1 MKRTAILSA
10 LILAAFILPATATGE
25 HNIDNLGMMAGLSNG
40 YVVSITQDPTGYI
53 WVATEDGLNRF
64 DGSRFT
70 AFRKENSGLGANE
83 FNCVAQIPSDPDHLW
98 IATQRNGIYRYT
110 HSTGEITP
118 FDAKGIDDGAITSI
132 TPASDNGIWLTNFH
146 AGVQYYNPAT
156 GEARIYNRTNI
167 PGLPPRFWTAVE
179 GPDGLLYVG
188 HEKGGFSVI
197 DTIRHKAVNYVHTDG
212 VPSIPGNQV
221 YTICIDSFNN
231 VWLGTDLGAALY
243 NPMTERIIP
252 FVHND
257 SDNGSIAA
265 GRVRDIKQLENGE
278 IWFATSQGGVS
289 ILDPQSIMEG
299 MENARFRTIPPT
311 GAPKGTSNAYARTIF
326 QDSFG
331 NVWIGNYR
339 TGIDVINH
347 IDPPIIR
354 VDYMTERDNRLN
366 YKPTWSCDYSREG
379 SLWIGGENEIAR
391 LKNGK
396 IDVIPLPKS
405 ATDGK
410 TFVKAIKADSRG
422 RIWIGTYDRGAM
434 LYNPDSGSFT
444 DVEGLPSDVRTFTED
459 MHGNIW
465 TGADGGVFICE
476 NGAGKAKRVDR
487 INQKLYDHV
496 IQSIIFDKKGNI
508 WIGSFGKGIAVFNRA
523 LECLTHLEEATGFP
537 SNAVNAMR
545 CDSKGKIWIATRTGL
560 LIIPNPAKDMSGFTK
575 VEAAERLGISHVKAL
590 VEDNCQHIW
599 ASTNLGLARIDNGG
613 TDATLYE
620 ISESLPLHT
629 FMENASAADSAGNI
643 YFASGNGLFSITPQM
658 LENPVKNL
666 PVYVTGFTVFKEGG
680 NRKENEINLP
690 VHSDR
695 ITLGHNQNTFK
706 ISFNILDHAMT
717 RTTDFAYKMD
727 GIDKVWIV
735 AGNRTDALF
744 RNLAP
749 GTYRFMVKQRQKG
762 HEWSE
767 PATILTIRI
776 NPPLWLRWWAKAIYA
791 AIGAI
796 VLVTGIIFY
805 KNRIKLKQEL
815 ISLEENSRNKQ
826 KLNEERLRFY
836 TNITHE
842 LRTPLTLILG
852 PLEDLV
858 SDPSMPPQHSLKLQ
872 MIRDSSISLL
882 NMINGIL
889 EFRKTETQN
898 RHLHVRRGN
907 LPNLIREIGL
917 RFKELNH
924 NRDVE
929 IILDIE
935 DLDKEIFFDPEM
947 ITTIVNNLMS
957 NAVKYT
963 DKGTITLS
971 CRTIEENGAR
981 YTAIAVADTGQGI
994 SEEGLKH
1001 VFERY
1006 YQAESSHQTSG
1017 TGIGLAI
1024 VKNLAELH
1032 HALISVESKPGKGSV
1047 FTLRITTDNIY
1058 PDAIH
1063 DDGTQTPLDNEGAH
1077 DMPEKTSDKIRVLV
1091 VDDNPEIMA
1100 YISQALASEFD
1111 VEVAK
1116 NGIEG
1121 IRKVQDKNPD
1131 IVVSD
1136 IMMPEMDGIALCR
1149 MIKDDIQTS
1158 HIPVILLTAKDSIT
1172 DKEEGYAA
1180 GANSYLTKPFSAKL
1194 LTTRIH
1200 NLLRVRKAMA
1210 EKLMNG
1216 SDGFTPPDLE
1226 NVNNQNVEQQS
1237 SYNEVIKPENALTQ
1251 LDHRFVEKLVEIIND
1266 NLTNKDL
1273 NVAFLSNKLCMSP
1286 STLYRKLNSLM
1297 GVSTIEFIR
1306 RVRFARV
1313 KELITEGKLSITE
1326 IALTT
1331 GFAGH
1336 SVFAKAFKKEFGMSA
1351 TDFANM
1357 MKGSK
1362 HADAGIEPEVSD
1374 KNK

>member
-1 MKRTAILSA
+1 M
-10 LILAAFILPATATGE
+10 
-25 HNIDNLGMMAGLSNG
+25 
-40 YVVSITQDPTGYI
+40 
-53 WVATEDGLNRF
+53 
-64 DGSRFT
+64 
-70 AFRKENSGLGANE
+70 
-83 FNCVAQIPSDPDHLW
+83 
-98 IATQRNGIYRYT
+98 
-110 HSTGEITP
+110 
-118 FDAKGIDDGAITSI
+118 
-132 TPASDNGIWLTNFH
+132 
-146 AGVQYYNPAT
+146 
-156 GEARIYNRTNI
+156 
-167 PGLPPRFWTAVE
+167 
-179 GPDGLLYVG
+179 
-188 HEKGGFSVI
+188 
-197 DTIRHKAVNYVHTDG
+197 
-212 VPSIPGNQV
+212 
-221 YTICIDSFNN
+221 
-231 VWLGTDLGAALY
+231 
-243 NPMTERIIP
+243 
-252 FVHND
+252 
-257 SDNGSIAA
+257 
-265 GRVRDIKQLENGE
+265 
-278 IWFATSQGGVS
+278 
-289 ILDPQSIMEG
+289 
-299 MENARFRTIPPT
+299 
-311 GAPKGTSNAYARTIF
+311 
-326 QDSFG
+326 
-331 NVWIGNYR
+331 
-339 TGIDVINH
+339 
-347 IDPPIIR
+347 
-354 VDYMTERDNRLN
+354 
-366 YKPTWSCDYSREG
+366 
-379 SLWIGGENEIAR
+379 
-391 LKNGK
+391 
-396 IDVIPLPKS
+396 
-405 ATDGK
+405 
-410 TFVKAIKADSRG
+410 
-422 RIWIGTYDRGAM
+422 
-434 LYNPDSGSFT
+434 
-444 DVEGLPSDVRTFTED
+444 
-459 MHGNIW
+459 
-465 TGADGGVFICE
+465 
-476 NGAGKAKRVDR
+476 
-487 INQKLYDHV
+487 
-496 IQSIIFDKKGNI
+496 
-508 WIGSFGKGIAVFNRA
+508 
-523 LECLTHLEEATGFP
+523 
-537 SNAVNAMR
+537 
-545 CDSKGKIWIATRTGL
+545 
-560 LIIPNPAKDMSGFTK
+560 
-575 VEAAERLGISHVKAL
+575 
-590 VEDNCQHIW
+590 
-599 ASTNLGLARIDNGG
+599 
-613 TDATLYE
+613 
-620 ISESLPLHT
+620 
-629 FMENASAADSAGNI
+629 
-643 YFASGNGLFSITPQM
+643 
-658 LENPVKNL
+658 
-666 PVYVTGFTVFKEGG
+666 
-680 NRKENEINLP
+680 
-690 VHSDR
+690 
-695 ITLGHNQNTFK
+695 
-706 ISFNILDHAMT
+706 
-717 RTTDFAYKMD
+717 
-727 GIDKVWIV
+727 
-735 AGNRTDALF
+735 
-744 RNLAP
+744 
-749 GTYRFMVKQRQKG
+749 
-762 HEWSE
+762 
-767 PATILTIRI
+767 
-776 NPPLWLRWWAKAIYA
+776 
-791 AIGAI
+791 
-796 VLVTGIIFY
+796 LVTGIIFY

-1226 NVNNQNVEQQS
+1226 NINNQNVEQQN

-1351 TDFANM
+1351 TDFANI
-1357 MKGSK
+1357 MKGRK

-1374 KNK
+1374 QNK

>member
-1 MKRTAILSA
+1 MKRIAFLSA
-10 LILAAFILPATATGE
+10 LLLAAILLSSPTAGQP
-25 HNIDNLGMMAGLSNG
+25 NIDNLGMMAGLSNG
-40 YVVSITQDPTGYI
+40 YVVSITQDPAGYI

-64 DGSRFT
+64 DGNRFT

-83 FNCVAQIPSDPDHLW
+83 LNCVAQIPSDPDHLW
-98 IATQRNGIYRYT
+98 IATQRNGMYCYT
-110 HSTGEITP
+110 HSTGQITP
-118 FDAKGIDDGAITSI
+118 FKAQGIDDGSVTSI

-156 GEARIYNRTNI
+156 GETRTYNRANI
-167 PGLPPRFWTAVE
+167 PGLPHRFWTAVE
-179 GPDGLLYVG
+179 SPDGALYVG

-197 DTIRHKAVNYVHTDG
+197 DTVRHTAVNYVHTDNA
-212 VPSIPGNQV
+212 PSIPGNQV
-221 YTICIDSFNN
+221 YAICIDSFNN
-231 VWLGTDLGAALY
+231 VWIGTDLGAALF
-243 NPMTERIIP
+243 NPATARFIP

-257 SDNGSIAA
+257 SDPGSIAA
-265 GRVRDIKQLENGE
+265 GRIRDIKQLENGK

-289 ILDPQSIMEG
+289 ILDPHSITESMK
-299 MENARFRTIPPT
+299 NARFRTLPPT

-331 NVWIGNYR
+331 NIWIGNYR

-347 IDPPIIR
+347 INPPIIR

-366 YKPTWSCDYSREG
+366 YKPTWSCDYSRDG
-379 SLWIGGENEIAR
+379 TLWIGGENEIAR
-391 LKNGK
+391 LKNGA
-396 IDVIPLPKS
+396 IEVIPLPKS
-405 ATDGK
+405 ASDGE

-422 RIWIGTYDRGAM
+422 NVWVGTYDRGAM
-434 LYNPDSGSFT
+434 LYNPDSGRFT
-444 DVEGLPSDVRTFTED
+444 RVAGLPSDVRTFTED
-459 MHGNIW
+459 RHGNIW
-465 TGADGGVFICE
+465 TGADGGVFLCE
-476 NGAGKAKRVDR
+476 QGASAAKRADK
-487 INQKLYDHV
+487 INEKLYDHV
-496 IQSIIFDKKGNI
+496 IQSIIFDKQGNL
-508 WIGSFGKGIAVFNRA
+508 WIGSFGKGIAVFNRN
-523 LECLTHLEEATGFP
+523 LECLAHLEEATGFP
-537 SNAVNAMR
+537 SNAINAMK
-545 CDSKGKIWIATRTGL
+545 CDSKGKIWIATRSGL
-560 LIIPNPAKDMSGFTK
+560 LIIPNPAKDMSAFTK
-575 VEAAERLGISHVKAL
+575 VDATERLGISHAKAL
-590 VEDNCQHIW
+590 VEDSSHNIW
-599 ASTNLGLARIDNGG
+599 ASTNLGLARIENNGA
-613 TDATLYE
+613 DATLYE

-629 FMENASAADSAGNI
+629 FMENASTADSAGNI

-658 LENPVKNL
+658 LEMPRKKL

-680 NRKENEINLP
+680 NRKENEINIP
-690 VHSDR
+690 VQSDR
-695 ITLGHNQNTFK
+695 ITLQHNQNTFS

-717 RTTDFAYKMD
+717 HTTDFAYKMD
-727 GIDKVWIV
+727 GIDNVWIV

-744 RNLAP
+744 RNLEP

-767 PATILTIRI
+767 PSTILTIRI
-776 NPPLWLRWWAKAIYA
+776 NPPLWLTWWAKAIYA
-791 AIGAI
+791 AIGAALI
-796 VLVTGIIFY
+796 ITGIIFY

-882 NMINGIL
+882 NLINGIL

-898 RHLHVRRGN
+898 RHLHVRQGN

-924 NRDVE
+924 NRDVK

-935 DLDKEIFFDPEM
+935 DLDKDIFFDPEM
-947 ITTIVNNLMS
+947 ITTIVNNIMS

-963 DKGTITLS
+963 DKGTIRLS
-971 CRTIEENGAR
+971 CRTVAENGTR
-981 YTAIAVADTGQGI
+981 YTDIAVADTGQGI
-994 SEEGLKH
+994 SEEGIKH
-1001 VFERY
+1001 IFERY
-1006 YQAESSHQTSG
+1006 YQAENAHQASG

-1032 HALISVESKPGKGSV
+1032 HARIDVDSQPGKGST
-1047 FTLRITTDNIY
+1047 FTLRLTTDNIY

-1063 DDGTQTPLDNEGAH
+1063 DDKPSVHHNDDGAMI
-1077 DMPEKTSDKIRVLV
+1077 MPEKTSGKIKVLV

-1100 YISQALASEFD
+1100 YISQTLASEFD
-1111 VEVAK
+1111 VTEAR
-1116 NGIEG
+1116 NGLEG
-1121 IRKVQDKNPD
+1121 IRKVQDENPD
-1131 IVVSD
+1131 IVISD
-1136 IMMPEMDGIALCR
+1136 IMMPEMDGISLCR

-1158 HIPVILLTAKDSIT
+1158 HIPVILLTAKDSIS

-1210 EKLMNG
+1210 ERLMG
-1216 SDGFTPPDLE
+1216 SVAAITPPDLKIA
-1226 NVNNQNVEQQS
+1226 NNQEYMPQKS
-1237 SYNEVIKPENALTQ
+1237 CDDLIKPESTLSQ
-1251 LDHRFVEKLVEIIND
+1251 LDQRFVEKLIEIIND
-1266 NLTNKDL
+1266 NLNNKDL
-1273 NVAFLSNKLCMSP
+1273 NVTFLSNKICMSP
-1286 STLYRKLNSLM
+1286 STLYRKLNSLL
-1297 GVSTIEFIR
+1297 GVSTVEFIR
-1306 RVRFARV
+1306 RVRFERV
-1313 KELITEGKLSITE
+1313 KDLIIEGKLSFTE

-1351 TDFANM
+1351 TDFAHL
-1357 MKGSK
+1357 MKGGK
-1362 HADAGIEPEVSD
+1362 REDDDIEGEDSD
-1374 KNK
+1374 NNK